1 MLGTKKGR
9 QLTNYV
15 PDYVVFDLETTG
27 ISPKMDEVI
36 EISAVKVRGGAIVDE
51 FSKLVNPG
59 RPIPYGAS
67 AVNNIFDHMVAE
79 APFFEDV
86 LPQFFDFAGADVL
99 VGHNIHKFDMNFL
112 YRDAERYFGKTVSN
126 DYIDTLKIAKICFPD
141 WKHRRLGDLAEH
153 YGISTRGAHR
163 ALADCLMNQQVF
175 ELMHRDM
182 ENPNRVQ
189 AKPKI
194 CPQCGNLMQRR
205 KGRFGEFWGCSG
217 YPNCRYTENI

>member
-1 MLGTKKGR
+1 MLGNEKGR

-36 EISAVKVRGGAIVDE
+36 EISAVKVRGGVVVDE
-51 FSKLVNPG
+51 FSELVNPG

-67 AVNNIFDHMVAE
+67 RVNNIFDDMVAE

-86 LPQFFDFAGADVL
+86 LPQFLGFAGEDVL

-112 YRDAERYFGKTVSN
+112 YRDAERYFGKTVGN

-175 ELMHRDM
+175 ERMHRDM
-182 ENPNRVQ
+182 
-189 AKPKI
+189 
-194 CPQCGNLMQRR
+194 GN
-205 KGRFGEFWGCSG
+205 
-217 YPNCRYTENI
+217 I

>member
-1 MLGTKKGR
+1 
-9 QLTNYV
+9 
-15 PDYVVFDLETTG
+15 
-27 ISPKMDEVI
+27 
-36 EISAVKVRGGAIVDE
+36 
-51 FSKLVNPG
+51 
-59 RPIPYGAS
+59 
-67 AVNNIFDHMVAE
+67 
-79 APFFEDV
+79 
-86 LPQFFDFAGADVL
+86 VL

-217 YPNCRYTENI
+217 YPNCRHTENI